1 MNTNKHVKNYSKRNA
16 IRAELRRFKR
26 EVKVFPNRSLNSIV
40 FDTAAVQA
48 AAALQPIM
56 ETEAAQSVPHSSAA
70 ALQPIVE
77 TEAAQS
83 VSAAPQEV
91 ANEILQDAG
100 DTSARVITTT
110 DALQVFSGAVQA
122 ICEVIQETA
131 DGPHAIIE
139 VKRAVF
145 DATKMLTQMGTAV
158 VKSYSPL
165 FTAPERIVELVYSI
179 SLLVRIMKQIIKN
192 DSLDRLTMDG
202 LDSAATLLAD
212 MRSIIGDMFEV
223 FIVNFKYAAPAEH
236 FEAVDEMVHTV
247 TDLALHVVKIVC

>member
-1 MNTNKHVKNYSKRNA
+1 MNTNKHVKTYM
-16 IRAELRRFKR
+16 
-26 EVKVFPNRSLNSIV
+26 NSIV

-56 ETEAAQSVPHSSAA
+56 ETEAAQSAQVPHSSEA
-70 ALQPIVE
+70 ALQLMVE

-110 DALQVFSGAVQA
+110 DALQVFSEAVQA
-122 ICEVIQETA
+122 IGEVIQETA

-145 DATKMLTQMGTAV
+145 DATKMLAQLGTAV
-158 VKSYSPL
+158 VKFYSPL

-179 SLLVRIMKQIIKN
+179 SLLVRIMKRIIKN
-192 DSLDRLTMDG
+192 DSLDKLTVDG

-212 MRSIIGDMFEV
+212 VRSIIGDMFEV
-223 FIVNFKYAAPAEH
+223 FVVNFRYAAPAEY

-247 TDLALHVVKIVC
+247 TDLALHVVKTVC